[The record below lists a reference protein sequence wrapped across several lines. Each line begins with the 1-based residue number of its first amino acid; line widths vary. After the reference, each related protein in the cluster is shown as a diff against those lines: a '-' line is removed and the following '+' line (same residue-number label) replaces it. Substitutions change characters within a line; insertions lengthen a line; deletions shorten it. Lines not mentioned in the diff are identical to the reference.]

1 MIVPVHHPVFTIL
14 VLLGALGVSI
24 YRHHQTENDIQKL
37 CRMVSLQAVSYRNVQ
52 TVQETVASI
61 CAQHQQDVYL

>member
-1 MIVPVHHPVFTIL
+1 MIAPVHHPAFMVL
-14 VLLGALGVSI
+14 VLLGALGLSI